1 MIKKTIVFLFII
13 SGLLIISI
21 PIIDFSEGDDI
32 LFYNGTIITMEKNN
46 PSPEAVYIENGII
59 KSIGEYGVLSQYVS
73 SSTKLIDLKGQTL
86 LPGFIDSHTH
96 PVLCSFVYDA
106 IDLSGFK
113 HNSKEKLWEYFSGRV
128 KTYKPGE
135 WILCKG
141 FDQILTKNLTP
152 PHIDFLDSIAPNNPV
167 LIASHNLHSYW
178 ANSLAFQESGV
189 SKATLDPSLTSYY
202 ERDGLGNFTGYIVE
216 QDAFEPFKKK
226 ILVALGISKL
236 KQSSVRAMK
245 EYTKNGYTSIT
256 SLGITTSDPRVIQ
269 LYKHISSKTSSLF
282 NHVLQF
288 FNLLPKRNHTAR
300 HFVFVRYDAL
310 ELLPNSSLNGDDFFK
325 ILGIKL
331 WYDGSPYA
339 GSMYINDPYLENNF
353 TKNIL
358 NIPSQHSGLALLTK
372 SELNFYINTYQSKGW
387 QIAIH
392 AQGDQAIKEI
402 LNSFED
408 VGNQLKNDYR
418 HRLEHCL
425 LIEQPS
431 IKKMSKLNIH
441 PSFHINYL
449 YYYGSSLK
457 QQVLGSARAG
467 RILPLKLANDHS
479 LKYTLHSDQ
488 PMFPGKPFS
497 LLQTAVSR
505 ETKEGNILGE
515 QYSISTYEA
524 LEALTVNAAWQI
536 KMDEKIGSI
545 KEGKYAD
552 LIILNTNPLE
562 SNTEDLKNIKVLK
575 TFVHGNQINY

>member
-1 MIKKTIVFLFII
+1 MIKKTIVFLFIVI
-13 SGLLIISI
+13 GLLIISN
-21 PIIDFSEGDDI
+21 PTIDFSEGEDI

-46 PSPEAVYIENGII
+46 PMPEAVYIENGII
-59 KSIGEYGVLSQYVS
+59 KSIGKYEELSRHIS
-73 SSTKLIDLKGQTL
+73 SSTKIIDLKGKTL

-113 HNSKEKLWEYFSGRV
+113 HNSKQKLWEHFSDKV

-141 FDQILTKNLTP
+141 FDQILTKDLTP
-152 PHIDFLDSIAPNNPV
+152 PHIKFLDSIAPNNPL

-178 ANSLAFQESGV
+178 ANSVAFQESGV
-189 SKATLDPSLTSYY
+189 SKGTPDPSLISYY
-202 ERDGLGNFTGYIVE
+202 ERDDDGNLTGYIVE
-216 QDAFEPFKKK
+216 QDAFEPFKEK
-226 ILVALGISKL
+226 ILAALGINRL
-236 KQSSVRAMK
+236 KESSVRAMK

-256 SLGITTSDPRVIQ
+256 TLGITTSDPRVIQ
-269 LYKHISSKTSSLF
+269 LYKHISSKNSSLF

-288 FNLLPKRNHTAR
+288 FDLLPKRNYTAR
-300 HFVFVRYDAL
+300 HFVFIRYDAID
-310 ELLPNSSLNGDDFFK
+310 LLPNSSLNGDDFFK

-339 GSMYINDPYLENNF
+339 GSMYIKDPYLENNF

-358 NIPSQHSGLALLTK
+358 NIPSRHSGFPLLTK
-372 SELNFYINTYQSKGW
+372 SKLNFYINRYQSKGW

-408 VGNQLKNDYR
+408 VENQLKNDYR

-425 LIEQPS
+425 LIEESS
-431 IKKMSKLNIH
+431 IKQMSKLNIH

-449 YYYGSSLK
+449 YYYGNSLK
-457 QQVLGSARAG
+457 RQVLGSPRAD
-467 RILPLKLANDHS
+467 RILPLKLAKEHS

-488 PMFPGKPFS
+488 PMFPGKPLS

-505 ETKEGNILGE
+505 KTKEGDVLGE
-515 QYSISTYEA
+515 QYSLSVYEA

-536 KMDEKIGSI
+536 KMDKKIGSI

-552 LIILNTNPLE
+552 LIILDTNPLE
-562 SNTEDLKNIKVLK
+562 SKTEDLKNIKVLK
-575 TFVHGNQINY
+575 TFVNGNQIDY